1 MTLRI
6 ERARARIRLSGEFRS
21 EHLDQVKAEIELCG
35 SRPVLD
41 LEELTLIDA
50 ESVRFLNA
58 CEAQGIPVLHCSP
71 YIRKWMLREQSRPE
85 ASVEKQRRRKG
96 DLDSEDREEK

>member
-21 EHLDQVKAEIELCG
+21 EHLDQVKAEIELCE
-35 SRPVLD
+35 SPQVLD
-41 LEELTLIDA
+41 LEELDLIDV

-58 CEAQGIPVLHCSP
+58 CEAKGISVLHCSP
-71 YIRKWMLREQSRPE
+71 YIRKWMLREQSHSQKR
-85 ASVEKQRRRKG
+85 AQSRKTG
-96 DLDSEDREEK
+96 KDSIGH